1 MYIRSYLGYGSRT
14 TKCAFHVDNH
24 RTPPTLAK
32 RVQQKSARMSPSGVW
47 WADWLYKFD
56 AILLVCRGEAQVHR
70 SVSTLQATKKV
81 QENLQCVAPTSST
94 TNALRIIAAS
104 MRRHHWPAPLLKR
117 VCPIQAPEWGERR
130 ERAWPMSGCA
140 ALPAGRGTHRAGRGM
155 YPGASLSRPPDARR
169 TAAAPPHPLDLEPGL
184 GIATL

>member
-81 QENLQCVAPTSST
+81 QENLQCVAPTSPT
-94 TNALRIIAAS
+94 TNALRISLPACDAAIGQHPS
-104 MRRHHWPAPLLKR
+104 SHGSAQSSVRVGRTAGACLANERARWPAR
-117 VCPIQAPEWGERR
+117 GQRHAP
-130 ERAWPMSGCA
+130 
-140 ALPAGRGTHRAGRGM
+140 GRQGM
-155 YPGASLSRPPDARR
+155 
-169 TAAAPPHPLDLEPGL
+169 
-184 GIATL
+184 